1 MGRPLSSAGAAHALP
16 HSPPAEPGPA
26 GRDPAGGG
34 TQREATQP
42 LGAAGDAP
50 LPPASRLR
58 GLWAKRG
65 EDAPRNLARQRMGGP
80 GSPRSAARSRR
91 LVRPRVPPAAAATAR
106 WNVLAPPGVKA
117 QDEPWSPAP
126 HPRVAPSRSAR
137 DPTFLVPLNRLC
149 TNPDF
154 LRA

>member
-26 GRDPAGGG
+26 G

-65 EDAPRNLARQRMGGP
+65 EDAPRNPARQRMGGP

-91 LVRPRVPPAAAATAR
+91 SVRPQVPPAAAATAR

-137 DPTFLVPLNRLC
+137 DPTFLVPLNCLC

>member
-26 GRDPAGGG
+26 GRDPAGGD
-34 TQREATQP
+34 T
-42 LGAAGDAP
+42 AAGSCGGRA
-50 LPPASRLR
+50 PASCLPLR

-65 EDAPRNLARQRMGGP
+65 EDVPRNPARQRMGGP

-126 HPRVAPSRSAR
+126 PPVWPPHEALGIPRSLFP
-137 DPTFLVPLNRLC
+137 
-149 TNPDF
+149 
-154 LRA
+154 

>member
-26 GRDPAGGG
+26 G
-34 TQREATQP
+34 TQREVAQP
-42 LGAAGDAP
+42 LGAAGDT
-50 LPPASRLR
+50 PPPPRLR
-58 GLWAKRG
+58 GLWPKRG
-65 EDAPRNLARQRMGGP
+65 EDAPRNPARQRMGGP
-80 GSPRSAARSRR
+80 GSPCSAARSRR
-91 LVRPRVPPAAAATAR
+91 SVRPRVPPAAAATAR
-106 WNVLAPPGVKA
+106 WNVVAPPGVKA

>member
-26 GRDPAGGG
+26 G

-65 EDAPRNLARQRMGGP
+65 EDAPRNPARQRMGGP

-91 LVRPRVPPAAAATAR
+91 SVRPRVPPAAAATAR

-126 HPRVAPSRSAR
+126 PPTVWPPHEALGIPRSLFP
-137 DPTFLVPLNRLC
+137 
-149 TNPDF
+149 
-154 LRA
+154 

>member
-1 MGRPLSSAGAAHALP
+1 MGRALSSAGAAHALP

-26 GRDPAGGG
+26 G

-65 EDAPRNLARQRMGGP
+65 EDAPRNRLASGWGDQG
-80 GSPRSAARSRR
+80 
-91 LVRPRVPPAAAATAR
+91 PPAR
-106 WNVLAPPGVKA
+106 LHVPGA
-117 QDEPWSPAP
+117 W
-126 HPRVAPSRSAR
+126 
-137 DPTFLVPLNRLC
+137 
-149 TNPDF
+149 
-154 LRA
+154 

>member
-1 MGRPLSSAGAAHALP
+1 MGRALSSAGAAHALP

-26 GRDPAGGG
+26 GRDPAGGN
-34 TQREATQP
+34 T
-42 LGAAGDAP
+42 AAGSCGGRAP
-50 LPPASRLR
+50 ASCLPPP

-65 EDAPRNLARQRMGGP
+65 EDAPRNPARQRMGGP

-91 LVRPRVPPAAAATAR
+91 SVRPQVPPAAAATAR